1 MIDFTLEQD
10 IDRPVGAVFAYVTDP
25 ALLATWQTNTVSC
38 VQEGD
43 GPLGLGTRLR
53 EVHSGP
59 GGREFPSVV
68 EVSEFDPG
76 RVFALRV
83 VEGTPVH
90 LRIGFMPS
98 EHGTRVAFRVHG
110 ELSGVKR
117 LVLAPVLET
126 AVRPAARDAEVSPRA
141 ARSGCRTG
149 LLSRTA
155 SCPGASRP
163 T

>member
-1 MIDFTLEQD
+1 MIDFTLQQD

-25 ALLATWQTNTVSC
+25 ARLATWQTNTVSC
-38 VQEGD
+38 EQEGV

-59 GGREFPSVV
+59 GGRSFPSVV

-90 LRIGFMPS
+90 LRMWFTPL
-98 EHGTRVAFRVHG
+98 EHGTRVSFRVHG
-110 ELSGVKR
+110 ELGGLKR
-117 LVLAPVLET
+117 LMLAPVLKRQFSQQLET
-126 AVRPAARDAEVSPRA
+126 LKSVLEQLDPVPEGV
-141 ARSGCRTG
+141 C
-149 LLSRTA
+149 
-155 SCPGASRP
+155 
-163 T
+163 

>member
-1 MIDFTLEQD
+1 MIDFTLKHD

-43 GPLGLGTRLR
+43 GPLGLGTRLH

-83 VEGTPVH
+83 VEGTPCAPTDRVCAV
-90 LRIGFMPS
+90 
-98 EHGTRVAFRVHG
+98 EHGTRVSFRVHG
-110 ELSGVKR
+110 ELGT
-117 LVLAPVLET
+117 P
-126 AVRPAARDAEVSPRA
+126 
-141 ARSGCRTG
+141 
-149 LLSRTA
+149 
-155 SCPGASRP
+155 
-163 T
+163 